1 MKYSIA
7 RGVAHPPVSCY
18 NSPMTETEC
27 VLAALCAL
35 RAPRT
40 TNEYDLH
47 RLVAEAFKAAGLPC
61 AHEYR
66 LAPHRRIDFFVGGV
80 GVEIKKGRPNARD
93 LLKQVERYLACDELS
108 EIIVV
113 TQKVTPLPAR
123 VLGKR
128 VTCIPL
134 NRLWGVAL
142 P

>member
-47 RLVAEAFKAAGLPC
+47 RLVAEALDAAGLTVL
-61 AHEYR
+61 HE
-66 LAPHRRIDFFVGGV
+66 APLGPRRRIDFLCGSV
-80 GVEIKKGRPNARD
+80 GVEVKRGWP
-93 LLKQVERYLACDELS
+93 
-108 EIIVV
+108 
-113 TQKVTPLPAR
+113 PFAR
-123 VLGKR
+123 VLRQLQAYAASPRWLPSGFR
-128 VTCIPL
+128 ACRRMPGE
-134 NRLWGVAL
+134 NRSTR
-142 P
+142 

>member
-47 RLVAEAFKAAGLPC
+47 RLVAEALDAAGLK
-61 AHEYR
+61 
-66 LAPHRRIDFFVGGV
+66 DFIKTKVGSGY
-80 GVEIKKGRPNARD
+80 I
-93 LLKQVERYLACDELS
+93 S
-108 EIIVV
+108 E
-113 TQKVTPLPAR
+113 
-123 VLGKR
+123 
-128 VTCIPL
+128 
-134 NRLWGVAL
+134 
-142 P
+142 